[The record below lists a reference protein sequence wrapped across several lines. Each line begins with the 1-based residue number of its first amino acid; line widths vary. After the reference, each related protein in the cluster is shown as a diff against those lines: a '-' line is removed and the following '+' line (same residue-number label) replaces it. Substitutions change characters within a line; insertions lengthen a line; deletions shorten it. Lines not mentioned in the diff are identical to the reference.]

1 MQTSFSRFGGIS
13 AIIVGVLSILYA
25 IFFLGVT
32 RQSEYVGSLGSWVI
46 LAVSGLFSSAAY
58 VAIYQRLRGKEEN
71 GFALWALL
79 LGTLAAFATLLHGM
93 YETQLLLTSAAGTAA
108 EKSAIAA
115 ANLLPSEVD
124 ASGVAAFF
132 VVGVVAF
139 LFSRLIL
146 QTGTLPKNLAYL
158 GMLNALLLVVLFVA
172 RTFAV
177 VPLILLAGGL
187 TSVIAG
193 PIWWIWMGRE
203 LLKGQPA

>member
-13 AIIVGVLSILYA
+13 AIIVGVLSIPYA

-93 YETQLLLTSAAGTAA
+93 YETQLLLTSAVGTAA

-203 LLKGQPA
+203 LLKG